1 MKNYRSTKQLIQDIN
16 RKFPKI
22 VNYKGHFLTFYDE
35 ENKYLEKNGNNFTEN
50 FIEVDEKY
58 RVTIISIDN
67 ELIEKDYSDNDSLRT
82 NYRLNGN
89 DIIDYILKYRTGCR
103 ETAQAFNISP
113 ASVSY
118 YCRKANNPIINEIMR
133 EKKEK
138 TAKNIYD
145 ITSNVMDI
153 LDKVTKGE
161 WRAKKIKDNELK
173 RIMQDIENK
182 ITELNNTEK

>member
-16 RKFPKI
+16 RKLPKI
-22 VNYKGHFLTFYDE
+22 VNYKGHFFTFYDE
-35 ENKYLEKNGNNFTEN
+35 ENKYLEKNGNNFTDN

-58 RVTIISIDN
+58 RVIIISIDD
-67 ELIEKDYSDNDSLRT
+67 ELIEKKYNDNSSLKT

-103 ETAQAFNISP
+103 ETAQVFNISP

-118 YCRKANNPIINEIMR
+118 YCRKANNPIINEIMK
-133 EKKEK
+133 EKKEN

-145 ITSNVMDI
+145 ITSSVMDI
-153 LDKVTKGE
+153 LDKTTKGE
-161 WRAKKIKDNELK
+161 WRTQKIKDIELDNIIQSIK
-173 RIMQDIENK
+173 NK